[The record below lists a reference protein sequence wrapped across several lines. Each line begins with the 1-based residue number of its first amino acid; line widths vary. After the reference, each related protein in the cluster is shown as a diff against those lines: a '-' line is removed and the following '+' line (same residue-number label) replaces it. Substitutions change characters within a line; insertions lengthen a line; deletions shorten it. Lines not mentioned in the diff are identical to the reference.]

1 MRRPLRAGLGVDI
14 GGALNLVGLLLRYLS
29 LAFLFPAGIAVGY
42 GEPTWPFLA
51 AGAITAST
59 GWALEFLTAGRE
71 RIGPREGFLVVAL
84 TWLFAGAA
92 GAIPYLLVDEPQLA
106 SPMNAF
112 FESMSGFTTT
122 GSSVLVDIEG
132 LSHSVAM
139 WRQLTQWLGGMG
151 IIVLALAVLPR
162 LRVGGRQLLESELGL
177 ELEPL
182 TDSIRGTARKLWGVY
197 GALTGAMVAVLT
209 ILGLSGADPSMGFY
223 EAVAH
228 AFTALPTGGFSTQA
242 DSIAAFGVAT
252 QWVVVVFMILG
263 AVNFALLYRAFV
275 RLSVRPFGR
284 DQELRMYLGVLALAC
299 LALLAEIIRT
309 GIYAG
314 EEAVRHAV
322 FQATTIMTTTGFASA
337 DFNTWTAAAPLAAL
351 VLLALMFS
359 GGSAGSTSGSIKV
372 VRHLLI
378 ARILR
383 RELDQTL
390 HPELVAPVRLNA
402 QTVDERTV
410 RAVIGFVLLYIG
422 IFAAGSILLVVE
434 STRAG
439 VPVTPFEGMA
449 AAATTLGNIGPAFG
463 FAGPF
468 GSFEPFSNLSK
479 GVLIALMW
487 VGRLELIPVAVLFT
501 RAYWR
506 A

>member
-1 MRRPLRAGLGVDI
+1 VRHSLPARVGVDVA
-14 GGALNLVGLLLRYLS
+14 GALNLVGALLRYLS
-29 LAFLFPAGIAVGY
+29 LAFLFPAAIAVGY
-42 GEPTWPFLA
+42 SEPAWPFLA
-51 AGAITAST
+51 AGAITAAA
-59 GWALEFLTAGRE
+59 GRMLELLTSGRE

-84 TWLFAGAA
+84 TWLLAAVA
-92 GAIPYLLVDEPQLA
+92 GAIPYLLVDEPQLGD
-106 SPMNAF
+106 PVNAF

-122 GSSVLVDIEG
+122 GSSVLTDVDA
-132 LSHSVAM
+132 LSHSVEM
-139 WRQLTQWLGGMG
+139 WRQLTQWIGGMG

-197 GALTGAMVAVLT
+197 GALTAAMVASLT
-209 ILGLSGADPSMGFY
+209 LLGLTGADPSMGFY

-228 AFTALPTGGFSTQA
+228 AFATLPTGGFSTRG

-252 QWVVVVFMILG
+252 QWVVVVFMVLG

-275 RLSVRPFGR
+275 RRSLRPFGR
-284 DQELRMYLGVLALAC
+284 DQELRMFVGVLTLAS
-299 LALLAEIIRT
+299 LGLLAEILRA
-309 GIYAG
+309 GLYAG
-314 EEAVRHAV
+314 EEAVRQAV
-322 FQATTIMTTTGFASA
+322 FQATTIMTTTGYATA
-337 DFNTWTAAAPLAAL
+337 DFNAWTAAAPLATL
-351 VLLALMFS
+351 LLLALMFS

-402 QTVDERTV
+402 QGVDERTV

-422 IFAAGSILLVVE
+422 IWAAGALLLVVE
-434 STRAG
+434 A
-439 VPVTPFEGMA
+439 TPSALPGPSA
-449 AAATTLGNIGPAFG
+449 RSSRSATSPR
-463 FAGPF
+463 
-468 GSFEPFSNLSK
+468 GS
-479 GVLIALMW
+479 
-487 VGRLELIPVAVLFT
+487 
-501 RAYWR
+501 
-506 A
+506 